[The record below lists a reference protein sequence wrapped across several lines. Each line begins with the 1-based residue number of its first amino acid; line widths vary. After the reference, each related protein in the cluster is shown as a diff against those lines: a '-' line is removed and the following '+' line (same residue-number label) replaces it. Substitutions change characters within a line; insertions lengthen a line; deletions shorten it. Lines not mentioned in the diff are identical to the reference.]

1 LVLFFKFVGTLYTKC
16 FNDNQQKVSLKGE
29 FMQKTKVLLFT
40 MAIMVIALTFFED
53 ISMAAEVTRIHSSRK
68 YVFINGSIPEGFVMG
83 ARVCFFASPDA
94 DEPITCGPI
103 DQVSESY
110 ARVRVNNRIA
120 KQIRYGMEARLSDEK
135 VNKTETTEPLG
146 CTSDSECGS
155 TGYCVNGRC
164 QQRQEETTEYR
175 ACTDDSECGSAGFCF
190 NGRCQKR

>member
-1 LVLFFKFVGTLYTKC
+1 
-16 FNDNQQKVSLKGE
+16 
-29 FMQKTKVLLFT
+29 MQKIKILLFT
-40 MAIMVIALTFFED
+40 MVIMAIAATCFES
-53 ISMAAEVTRIHSSRK
+53 ISMAAQVTRIHSSRK

-83 ARVCFFASPDA
+83 ASVCFFSPDS

-120 KQIRYGMEARLSDEK
+120 KQIRYGMEARLSDEE

-155 TGYCVNGRC
+155 TGFCFNGRC
-164 QQRQEETTEYR
+164 QQKQEATEPK
-175 ACTDDSECGSAGFCF
+175 ACTDDSECGSTGFCF
-190 NGRCQKR
+190 NGRCQQR